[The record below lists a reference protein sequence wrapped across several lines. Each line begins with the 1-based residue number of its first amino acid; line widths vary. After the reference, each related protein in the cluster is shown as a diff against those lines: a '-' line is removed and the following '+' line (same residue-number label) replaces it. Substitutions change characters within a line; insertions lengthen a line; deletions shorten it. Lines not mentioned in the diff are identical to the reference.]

1 MTRLGTGS
9 GASSHLEIENRTIN
23 RSAVVVQFGKQ
34 SSFLVI
40 PSQPYRQG
48 ICFCAKTADS
58 SRDNIALRNN
68 NPHKNLD
75 LHHYPQRP
83 VSGELAGLYR
93 RFGQPNDRVTRRYW
107 GKPRPR
113 ALHRKMKGLEGFAMQ
128 RLILPAILFAAVA
141 AAQTAPA
148 PPAAT
153 TNQDQA
159 SAAANAP
166 GSDLGGGVII
176 SAALSKSLDARKN
189 KVGDKLEAKTNVD
202 LLSHGQIVLPRDTKI
217 VGHVTGVKTRSK
229 DSQDSEVAITF
240 DHMHLKDGREL
251 PIQVTVQAIGRPLQ
265 IFPRLRAG
273 GGGSRDNGLRRT
285 SWGWRQHGRAQ
296 RFRKHGRPSIPVSGG
311 HPFGVSR
318 YPLFAY
324 SIRRH
329 YRRPPWTNEP
339 RRGGTEGDLSHQ
351 FRSGSHDQFEHA
363 KRAS

>member
-1 MTRLGTGS
+1 
-9 GASSHLEIENRTIN
+9 
-23 RSAVVVQFGKQ
+23 
-34 SSFLVI
+34 
-40 PSQPYRQG
+40 
-48 ICFCAKTADS
+48 
-58 SRDNIALRNN
+58 
-68 NPHKNLD
+68 
-75 LHHYPQRP
+75 
-83 VSGELAGLYR
+83 
-93 RFGQPNDRVTRRYW
+93 
-107 GKPRPR
+107 
-113 ALHRKMKGLEGFAMQ
+113 MQ

-166 GSDLGGGVII
+166 GSDLAGGVII

-265 IFPRLRAG
+265 IFPPGYEPAGEGPGTMASVAPPGAG
-273 GGGSRDNGLRRT
+273 GNMGGPNVPGSMG
-285 SWGWRQHGRAQ
+285 GRQ
-296 RFRKHGRPSIPVSGG
+296 
-311 HPFGVSR
+311 SR
-318 YPLFAY
+318 YPEGTH
-324 SIRRH
+324 SESPDTPSSH
-329 YRRPPWTNEP
+329 TPS
-339 RRGGTEGDLSHQ
+339 GGTTVAPLGPTSQGAVGLKGISLTS
-351 FRSGSHDQFEHA
+351 SGQEAMISSSTQNVHLDGGSQLIL
-363 KRAS
+363 KTQ